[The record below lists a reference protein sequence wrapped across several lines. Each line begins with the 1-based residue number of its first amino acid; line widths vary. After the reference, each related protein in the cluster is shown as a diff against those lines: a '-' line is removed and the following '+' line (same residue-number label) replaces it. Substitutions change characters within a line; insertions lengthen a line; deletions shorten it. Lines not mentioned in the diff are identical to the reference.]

1 MNVTLKPESCHKFR
15 TRLGEF
21 VRGPV
26 YHLVH
31 MPHIGALQEQVKDL
45 LNLW

>member
-1 MNVTLKPESCHKFR
+1 MNVTLKPESCHEFR

-21 VRGPV
+21 VRGQV
-26 YHLVH
+26 YHL
-31 MPHIGALQEQVKDL
+31 PHVPQIGALREQVFDL